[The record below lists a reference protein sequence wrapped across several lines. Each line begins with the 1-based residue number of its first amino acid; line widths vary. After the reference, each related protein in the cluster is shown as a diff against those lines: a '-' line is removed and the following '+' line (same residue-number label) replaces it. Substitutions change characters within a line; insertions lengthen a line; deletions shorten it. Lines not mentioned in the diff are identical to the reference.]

1 MAERRRRHTHF
12 PSILVGYDGSP
23 QADKAVEIAFSLAQ
37 DTDSVVQILSVARP
51 PEPPTSVEMEA
62 MLDDAREHFEEK
74 FKLFRERAAA
84 LGLDVKTDVI
94 VGHPVE
100 QIVHRAETDKVD
112 LIILGR
118 RGMSR
123 FGRMIVGSTSE
134 KVLRYAHCPV
144 MVVR

>member
-1 MAERRRRHTHF
+1 MTERRRRHTHF
-12 PSILVGYDGSP
+12 PRILIGYDGSP
-23 QADKAVEIAFSLAQ
+23 EADKAVAVAFSLAQ
-37 DTDSVVQILSVARP
+37 DTDSTVLILSVARP
-51 PEPPTSVEMEA
+51 PEPPTSVELEA

-74 FKLFRERAAA
+74 FTIFRERAAA
-84 LGLDVKTDVI
+84 LGLDVKTDVV

-100 QIVHRAETDKVD
+100 QIVHRGESDNVD
-112 LIILGR
+112 LIIMGR